1 MGQKKPKYPLNQCA
15 LYKCKSKKRLE
26 QILAI
31 ETGDLKKIGTV
42 IRYHTF
48 YIDKKDTNEK
58 RHITAPNPKIKQI
71 QSRVLRL
78 IQRVDRPEWLI
89 SGEKGKCYIDNGRYH
104 LGSSYVLTMD
114 IKSFYDNC
122 KREYVYTFFRTKMLN
137 EPDIAEILTDIVT
150 FQGGIPTGCPTS
162 QLIAYYAYEDMFKA
176 IQECAAQ
183 FGCRFTLYVDDM
195 TFSSQTPFDANRLKR
210 EVDLILRKYE
220 HRAKASKS
228 RYYGKEKDKPI
239 TGTIVT
245 GKHTLDIPNRLQQQ
259 VFENFQATKNLNPA
273 VATEDD
279 EKRVLKLV
287 GQIQAAR
294 NIDGNRFP
302 EIKRITSRVQ
312 SGMASVK
319 NKKPKHKSSNYKKE
333 KIKLSSN

>member
-1 MGQKKPKYPLNQCA
+1 
-15 LYKCKSKKRLE
+15 
-26 QILAI
+26 
-31 ETGDLKKIGTV
+31 
-42 IRYHTF
+42 
-48 YIDKKDTNEK
+48 
-58 RHITAPNPKIKQI
+58 
-71 QSRVLRL
+71 
-78 IQRVDRPEWLI
+78 
-89 SGEKGKCYIDNGRYH
+89 
-104 LGSSYVLTMD
+104 
-114 IKSFYDNC
+114 
-122 KREYVYTFFRTKMLN
+122 
-137 EPDIAEILTDIVT
+137 
-150 FQGGIPTGCPTS
+150 
-162 QLIAYYAYEDMFKA
+162 
-176 IQECAAQ
+176 
-183 FGCRFTLYVDDM
+183 M
-195 TFSSQTPFDANRLKR
+195 TYSSQTPFDANRLKR
-210 EVDLILRKYE
+210 EVDLILRRYE

-319 NKKPKHKSSNYKKE
+319 NKKTKHKSSNYKKE